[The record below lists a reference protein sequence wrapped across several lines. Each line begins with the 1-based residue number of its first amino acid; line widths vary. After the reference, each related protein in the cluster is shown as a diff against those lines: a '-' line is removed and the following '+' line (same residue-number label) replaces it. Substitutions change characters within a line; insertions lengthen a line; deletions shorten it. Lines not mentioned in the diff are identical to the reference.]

1 MRQLGEEKKT
11 NVLVFLR
18 DELMLKWELFVEFF
32 CLFFFCLFSTKFFS
46 DNNKCVNT
54 PQQTNNNCL
63 GEGQS
68 TINFNKRFQQFNK

>member
-18 DELMLKWELFVEFF
+18 DELILKWEMFVEFF
-32 CLFFFCLFSTKFFS
+32 NKKIFSN
-46 DNNKCVNT
+46 NNKCVDP

-63 GEGQS
+63 GKGQ
-68 TINFNKRFQQFNK
+68 